1 MQFNTKK
8 TIDTK
13 KYMTYHTWHV
23 MYFENG
29 RTIGLKKGIEMNIN
43 EILGEYDT
51 RYFGAGHKNTEY
63 LIKDIYK
70 KETSLYQANATV
82 NISKKNW
89 SIKGGK
95 IMKAHLSTI
104 DALVLSCLMV
114 EKALT
119 NINLD
124 RFYVHKFVIRAGSS
138 AIENY

>member
-1 MQFNTKK
+1 MQFYTKK

-13 KYMTYHTWHV
+13 KYMAYHTLHKMHDMSCISKMDV
-23 MYFENG
+23 
-29 RTIGLKKGIEMNIN
+29 TIGLKKGIEMNIN

-63 LIKDIYK
+63 LIKDIHK
-70 KETSLYQANATV
+70 KETSSYQANATV

-104 DALVLSCLMV
+104 DALVLSCLLLEV
-114 EKALT
+114 PF
-119 NINLD
+119 NS
-124 RFYVHKFVIRAGSS
+124 V
-138 AIENY
+138 

>member
-1 MQFNTKK
+1 
-8 TIDTK
+8 
-13 KYMTYHTWHV
+13 

-70 KETSLYQANATV
+70 KETSLYQANATI

-89 SIKGGK
+89 SIKGGN
-95 IMKAHLSTI
+95 STAFRK
-104 DALVLSCLMV
+104 D
-114 EKALT
+114 
-119 NINLD
+119 
-124 RFYVHKFVIRAGSS
+124 SS
-138 AIENY
+138 AL